1 MPGRVPERR
10 IDIRPGARVIDQDH
24 EADSGAAEDIEGVVA
39 LQGGCLGW
47 KSKYITAKGIVQT
60 TN

>member
-10 IDIRPGARVIDQDH
+10 VDKRPGARVIDQDH

-39 LQGGCLGW
+39 LQGRCLGW
-47 KSKYITAKGIVQT
+47 KS
-60 TN
+60 